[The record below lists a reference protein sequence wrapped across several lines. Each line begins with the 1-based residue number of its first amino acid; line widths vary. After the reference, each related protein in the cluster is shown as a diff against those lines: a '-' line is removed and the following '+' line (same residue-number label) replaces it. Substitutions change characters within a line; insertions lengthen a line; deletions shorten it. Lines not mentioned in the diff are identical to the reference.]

1 MTSGPES
8 EKAPSGGDIV
18 PLDAAA
24 VQRIARAIADPSRYE
39 ILRTLASEACDT
51 PCSTVRNCVDLA
63 PPTLSH
69 HMKELRDA
77 GLVEEQHVGR
87 IVLYTLRRDVFQAF
101 TAFLQQTLVAPAKCA
116 GPEVEERLSS

>member
-1 MTSGPES
+1 MTVERDPE
-8 EKAPSGGDIV
+8 KPSAAAAIT
-18 PLDAAA
+18 LDASA

-39 ILRTLASEACDT
+39 ILRTLAAAACDT

-77 GLVEEQHVGR
+77 GLVDEQHVGR

-101 TAFLQQTLVAPAKCA
+101 TAFVQQTLAAPRNCTE
-116 GPEVEERLSS
+116 PNV

>member
-1 MTSGPES
+1 MTDRLDSD
-8 EKAPSGGDIV
+8 KPSAGDAIM
-18 PLDAAA
+18 LDAAA

-39 ILRTLASEACDT
+39 ILRTLAAAACNT
-51 PCSTVRNCVDLA
+51 PCSAVRNCVDLA

-101 TAFLQQTLVAPAKCA
+101 TAFLQQTLVAPAGCA
-116 GPEVEERLSS
+116 GPKVQDTVPS